1 MQSKTKALRTA
12 LAAAALALSTTAA
25 HAQSVTLKFATI
37 DPAQGQNVAQVIVP
51 LGKELSEASGGA
63 LKLDIFA
70 GGTLGRN
77 PLQQLKLVQ
86 DGIADIAWVIPGYT
100 PGRFDD
106 TEVVELPFLINNA
119 REGAIGLS
127 RLHAKKL
134 IRGLEGLKVLAWCT
148 TAVANFH
155 GKSPIKSLADLRGKK
170 TRASSSQAA
179 KVLQA
184 LGAVPVQM
192 GAPQVAESLARGVL
206 DLSLNDWSFVA
217 TFRLDEVA
225 EHHLAVPMG
234 ALAFMVVM
242 QQSRYDALPPAAKA
256 ALDRYSGEALGLR
269 FATAIDTA
277 AGEYMERSTKS
288 GKGSMV
294 LVPASEQAAWHKLTD
309 PVVAAWRK
317 AKPGNEQV
325 YLAFTEEM
333 QKVRAGK

>member
-1 MQSKTKALRTA
+1 MQSKASVLRAAFTA
-12 LAAAALALSTTAA
+12 ATLAYCAAAAQ
-25 HAQSVTLKFATI
+25 AQTVTLKFATI
-37 DPAQGQNVAQVIVP
+37 DPAQGQNVTQVIVP
-51 LGKELSEASGGA
+51 LAKELAGASGGA
-63 LKLDIFA
+63 LKLDVFP

-86 DGIADIAWVIPGYT
+86 DGVADIAWVIPGYT

-134 IRGLEGLKVLAWCT
+134 IKGLDGLKVLAWST

-179 KVLQA
+179 KVLEA

-225 EHHLAVPMG
+225 QHHMAIPLG

-242 QQSRYDALPPAAKA
+242 QQSKYDALPPGAKS

-269 FATAIDTA
+269 FANAIDIA
-277 AGEYMERSTKS
+277 AGQYMEKSTKS
-288 GKGSMV
+288 GKGSLV
-294 LVPASEQAAWHKLTD
+294 LVPAAEQAAWRKLTD
-309 PVVAAWRK
+309 PVIAAWRK

-325 YLAFTEEM
+325 YQVFTEEV

>member
-1 MQSKTKALRTA
+1 MQSKSTVFCIA
-12 LAAAALALSTTAA
+12 LAAAALAIVAPA
-25 HAQSVTLKFATI
+25 VRAQTVTLKFATI
-37 DPAQGQNVAQVIVP
+37 DPAQGQNVVHVIAP
-51 LGKELSEASGGA
+51 LSKEVSEASGGA
-63 LKLDIFA
+63 LKLDVFP

-86 DGIADIAWVIPGYT
+86 DGVADIAWVIPGYT

-127 RLHAKKL
+127 RLHARKL
-134 IRGLEGLKVLAWCT
+134 IKGLEGLKVLAWST

-155 GKSPIKSLADLRGKK
+155 GKSPIKSLAELRGKK

-179 KVLQA
+179 KVLEA

-242 QQSRYDALPPAAKA
+242 QKSRYDALPPAARA

-269 FATAIDTA
+269 FATAIDIA
-277 AGEYMERSTKS
+277 ANETMERSAKS

-294 LVPASEQAAWHKLTD
+294 IVPAAEQATWRSLTD

-325 YLAFTEEM
+325 FQAFTEEI
-333 QKVRAGK
+333 QKLRAGK

>member
-1 MQSKTKALRTA
+1 MHRARRCRAGVLCQRSQRPDRHAEIRDHRSGPGTKRHPGDRSAR
-12 LAAAALALSTTAA
+12 
-25 HAQSVTLKFATI
+25 
-37 DPAQGQNVAQVIVP
+37 QG
-51 LGKELSEASGGA
+51 SGA
-63 LKLDIFA
+63 LKLDVFP

-86 DGIADIAWVIPGYT
+86 DGVADIAWVIPGYT

-134 IRGLEGLKVLAWCT
+134 IRGLDGLKVLAWST

-155 GKSPIKSLADLRGKK
+155 GKSPIKALADLRGKK

-179 KVLQA
+179 KVLEA

-225 EHHLAVPMG
+225 QHHLAIPLG

-242 QQSRYDALPPAAKA
+242 QQSKYDALLPAAKA
-256 ALDRYSGEALGLR
+256 ALDRYSGEQLGLR
-269 FATAIDTA
+269 FANAIDIA
-277 AGEYMERSTKS
+277 AGQYMEKSTKS

-294 LVPASEQAAWHKLTD
+294 LVSAAEQAAWRKLTD

-325 YLAFTEEM
+325 YKVFTEEV

>member
-1 MQSKTKALRTA
+1 MQKTLRALRAA
-12 LAAAALALSTTAA
+12 LVAALACWAA
-25 HAQSVTLKFATI
+25 GTQAQTVTLKFATI
-37 DPAQGQNVAQVIVP
+37 DPAQGQNVTQVIMP
-51 LGKELSEASGGA
+51 LAKELSEASRGA
-63 LKLDIFA
+63 LKLDVFP

-77 PLQQLKLVQ
+77 PQQQLKLVL
-86 DGIADIAWVIPGYT
+86 DGVADIAWVIPGYT

-127 RLHAKKL
+127 RLHARKL
-134 IRGLEGLKVLAWCT
+134 IRGLDGLKVLAWST

-155 GKSPIKSLADLRGKK
+155 GKAPIRSIADLRGKK
-170 TRASSSQAA
+170 TRASSSEAA

-225 EHHLAVPMG
+225 EHHLAIPMG

-242 QQSRYDALPPAAKA
+242 QQAKYDSLPPAAKA
-256 ALDRYSGEALGLR
+256 ALDRYSGEALGVR
-269 FATAIDTA
+269 FADAIEVA
-277 AGEYMERSTKS
+277 ANEYMQKSIKS
-288 GKGSMV
+288 GKGSV
-294 LVPASEQAAWHKLTD
+294 VVVPPAEQAAWRKLTD

-325 YLAFTEEM
+325 YAAFEEEM
-333 QKVRAGK
+333 RKLRAGK